1 MMDEKTLYARI
12 LNLSTPWE
20 VKNLF
25 LDEHAGSVTVI
36 VDIAAHTQL
45 NCPTCGKSCPIH
57 DHRHR
62 KWRHLDTCQFTT
74 LVEADVPRVDCPEH
88 GCQSLPGPWSGPGS
102 RYTLLFEAF
111 VLSWLKVSTVDAVR
125 KQLKLSWNAVDGI
138 MMRAVK
144 RGLARIKQPLSAR
157 HLCVD
162 EVGFKKGHQY
172 VTVIS
177 DRQGRA
183 LQLTDD
189 RGVESLASYLRSLRD
204 HQLDEIKTRSMD
216 MNMAYIIAARIH
228 LPNAV
233 DKIAFDHFHVAKML
247 CAVVDKT
254 RQAEM
259 KQIPSSDRK
268 DAHRSRYL
276 WFYSKQNRLGP
287 RAERLEV
294 ARLVL
299 PQTSQC
305 WVMKELARDLWHRRY
320 DDHSRKLWQEWMAM
334 AKDTAIP
341 LMASV
346 ARMVAMRLYGIL
358 NAMKNRVSNGNAESL
373 NSKIRLLRIKSRGF
387 RNKERFKLG
396 VMFHYGKLNMA
407 F

>member
-1 MMDEKTLYARI
+1 
-12 LNLSTPWE
+12 
-20 VKNLF
+20 
-25 LDEHAGSVTVI
+25 
-36 VDIAAHTQL
+36 
-45 NCPTCGKSCPIH
+45 
-57 DHRHR
+57 
-62 KWRHLDTCQFTT
+62 
-74 LVEADVPRVDCPEH
+74 
-88 GCQSLPGPWSGPGS
+88 
-102 RYTLLFEAF
+102 
-111 VLSWLKVSTVDAVR
+111 VDAVR

-138 MMRAVK
+138 MMRAVR

-204 HQLDEIKTRSMD
+204 HQLDEIKTLSMD
-216 MNMAYIIAARIH
+216 MNMAYISAARIH

-254 RQAEM
+254 RHAEM
-259 KQIPSSDRK
+259 KQIPSSERK

-276 WFYSKQNRLGP
+276 WFYSKQNRLGR

-305 WVMKELARDLWHRRY
+305 WAMKELARDLWHRRY

-334 AKDTAIP
+334 AKDTGIP

-346 ARMVAMRLYGIL
+346 ARMVAKRLYGIL

>member
-1 MMDEKTLYARI
+1 MTEESLYARI
-12 LNLSTPWE
+12 LNLSEPWQ
-20 VKNLF
+20 VKCIT
-25 LDEHAGSVTVI
+25 LDEKAGAVAVF
-36 VDIAAHTQL
+36 VDIAENAQL
-45 NCPTCGKSCPIH
+45 TCPQCGKLSPIH

-62 KWRHLDTCQFTT
+62 RWRHLDTCQFTT
-74 LVEADVPRVDCPEH
+74 LVEADVPRIMCPEH
-88 GCQSLPGPWSGPGS
+88 GCQTLPVPWASPGS

-111 VLSWLKVSTVDAVR
+111 VLSWLKISTVDAVR

-138 MMRAVK
+138 MMRAVR
-144 RGLARIKQPLSAR
+144 RGLSRLKQPLSAR

-162 EVGFKKGHQY
+162 EVAFKKGHKY

-183 LQLTDD
+183 LKLTDN
-189 RGVESLASYLRSLRD
+189 RGVESLASYLRCLKN
-204 HQLDEIKTRSMD
+204 HQLKEIKTLSMD
-216 MNMAYIIAARIH
+216 MNTAYISAARIH

-276 WFYSKQNRLGP
+276 WFYSKQNRLGC

-334 AKDTAIP
+334 AKDTGIP

-346 ARMVAMRLYGIL
+346 ARMVAKRLYGIL

>member
-1 MMDEKTLYARI
+1 MDEKSLYAHI
-12 LNLSTPWE
+12 LNLSAPWQ
-20 VKNLF
+20 VNSLCLDKN
-25 LDEHAGSVTVI
+25 AGSVTVT
-36 VDIAAHTQL
+36 VGIAEQTPL
-45 NCPTCGKSCPIH
+45 TCPTCGKSCPIH

-74 LVEADVPRVDCPEH
+74 LVEADVPRIDCPEH
-88 GCQSLPGPWSGPGS
+88 GCQTLPVPWAGPGS
-102 RYTLLFEAF
+102 RYTLLFEFF
-111 VLSWLKVSTVDAVR
+111 VLSWLKISTVDAVR

-144 RGLARIKQPLSAR
+144 RGLARIKKPLSAR

-162 EVGFKKGHQY
+162 EVAFKKGHQY

-183 LQLTDD
+183 LKLTDD
-189 RGVESLASYLRSLRD
+189 RGVESLASYLRGLSDR
-204 HQLDEIKTRSMD
+204 QLDEIKTLSMD
-216 MNMAYIIAARIH
+216 MNMAYISAARIH

-233 DKIAFDHFHVAKML
+233 DKIAFDHFHVAKTL

-254 RQAEM
+254 RMAEM
-259 KQIPSSDRK
+259 KRIPSSDRK
-268 DAHRSRYL
+268 GAHRSRYL
-276 WFYSKQNRLGP
+276 WFYGKQNRHG
-287 RAERLEV
+287 RRVERLEV

-299 PQTSQC
+299 PETSQC

-320 DDHSRKLWQEWMAM
+320 DDHSRRLWQEWMLM
-334 AKDTAIP
+334 AKSSGIP

-346 ARMVAMRLYGIL
+346 GRMVAKRLYGIL

-396 VMFHYGKLNMA
+396 VLFHYGKLNMA